1 MNTPNT
7 PTRVV
12 WRELMTSDLERA
24 KGFYGELFGWR
35 LDRDNPAAYGVLP
48 PPGGKGI
55 PGGIGERGGV
65 FNHRITFYVET
76 EDLQAS
82 LDRAVALGGQVV
94 TPPTP
99 VAGIRVALF
108 EDPEGNVVG
117 LATP

>member
-1 MNTPNT
+1 MSQHP
-7 PTRVV
+7 VV
-12 WRELMTSDLERA
+12 WFEIRGDEHEKLQ
-24 KGFYGELFGWR
+24 GFYGELFGWR

-82 LDRAVALGGQVV
+82 LDRAVALGGKVV